1 MRKEPLIFTML
12 IIITVCQVTA
22 GAAAS
27 KTLSENDL
35 LKLLA
40 GGVYNARIASLVHYR
55 GINFVP
61 TAHDLEL
68 LQRAGANEALL
79 HEVVI
84 APRITQDPPDPS
96 PQLPQLPQL
105 HVTPQSNPKPS
116 ILWHRVDGHWHWH
129 CVAHCSEF
137 RSH

>member
-1 MRKEPLIFTML
+1 MRRELLISATLAL
-12 IIITVCQVTA
+12 IIVCHVTA

-40 GGVYNARIASLVHYR
+40 GGVYNARIASLVHDR

-68 LQRAGANEALL
+68 LQHAGANQALL
-79 HEVVI
+79 YEVMT
-84 APRITQDPPDPS
+84 APRVS
-96 PQLPQLPQL
+96 PQMTLHPPEPPLQL
-105 HVTPQSNPKPS
+105 HITRESNPKPS
-116 ILWHRVDGHWHWH
+116 IIWHRVNGGWHWH

-137 RSH
+137 RNH